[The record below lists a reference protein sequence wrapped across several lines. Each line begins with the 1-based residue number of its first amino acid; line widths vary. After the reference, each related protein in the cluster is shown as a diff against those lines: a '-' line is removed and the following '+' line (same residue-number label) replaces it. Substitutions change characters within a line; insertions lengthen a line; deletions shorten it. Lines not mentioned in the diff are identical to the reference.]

1 MFQFS
6 TVGIYVSNIKKST
19 FSSVQE
25 ALSFCPNKPT
35 KKKVPL
41 IIFIIY
47 WSLMATE

>member
-6 TVGIYVSNIKKST
+6 IYVSNIKKST

-35 KKKVPL
+35 KKSSINYFHYLLV
-41 IIFIIY
+41 IDGN
-47 WSLMATE
+47 